1 MGTCHMCPTSPSFDL
16 TLSVEENAIVNSEQK
31 LLYHRN
37 TVPKLAEVLT
47 ANSSNRKLTE
57 NQFNTVVTELR
68 LNVQDLDTVGSPMF
82 NFYKGCRVKGY
93 YDLSKLLV
101 VAALLGAGS
110 TEDKVAVL
118 FDLLPA
124 LEDGMATALSLNWL
138 VDQVFLVAGKFLP
151 QLSQAEEP
159 VRGLSLSTDQ
169 VTAYMTRLADNLPLA
184 KPAAVRLLLKEQL
197 RMTRQDLVRAL
208 EGPGALGRFLKPLEA
223 RVFFLR
229 EEFRPK

>member
-16 TLSVEENAIVNSEQK
+16 TLSIEENALVNCEQS
-31 LLYHRN
+31 LLYHRSP
-37 TVPKLAEVLT
+37 VSKLAEVLT
-47 ANSSNRKLTE
+47 ANSNNRKLTE
-57 NQFNTVVTELR
+57 NQFNTVVTDLR

-101 VAALLGAGS
+101 VATLLGSGS
-110 TEDKVAVL
+110 TEDRVAVL

-124 LEDGMATALSLNWL
+124 LEGGMATALSLDWL
-138 VDQVFLVAGKFLP
+138 VDQVFLVAAKSLP
-151 QLSQAEEP
+151 QLVQADDP
-159 VRGLSLSTDQ
+159 VRGVSLSPDQ

-184 KPAAVRLLLKEQL
+184 KPAAVRLLLKEQQRL
-197 RMTRQDLVRAL
+197 SRQDLVRGL
-208 EGPGALGRFLKPLEA
+208 EGPGVLGKFLRPLEA

-229 EEFRPK
+229 DEFRSK